1 MIFLIVDGAKKL
13 RWKRADARQ
22 EVHMLCSRT
31 IKETLRVMPE
41 GYLCREQPGDL
52 KYMVCFSSPK
62 VRALGNSEGCD
73 VAVCWHYHTGVG
85 RLLAYQG
92 MAAVSRRM

>member
-1 MIFLIVDGAKKL
+1 ML

-52 KYMVCFSSPK
+52 KYMVAFASPK
-62 VRALGNSEGCD
+62 VG
-73 VAVCWHYHTGVG
+73 G
-85 RLLAYQG
+85 RGSAG
-92 MAAVSRRM
+92 FMCC

>member
-13 RWKRADARQ
+13 RWKRAEARQ

-62 VRALGNSEGCD
+62 VRGWAND
-73 VAVCWHYHTGVG
+73 VAHMIAPSVRADLYMPRHGG
-85 RLLAYQG
+85 
-92 MAAVSRRM
+92 